1 MKSTSRAA
9 FAFIFITVLIDI
21 TGIGLI
27 YPVLPKLIS
36 GLIHADISTAAEY
49 GGWLTFAY
57 AIMQFTCAPIM
68 GNLSDRY
75 GRRPILLLS
84 LLGFGLD
91 CLLMAFAPTIMWL
104 FIGRIIAG
112 AMGASYTVASAYI
125 ADISSPEKRAQNF
138 GLISAAFGIGF
149 IIGPVIGGLLGK
161 YGTHAPFLV
170 AALLSFLNLLYGFF
184 VLPESLQKEK
194 RRGFQWS
201 RANPVGSFKHL
212 SKFPAV
218 AGLILALLLI
228 NIAGHSIESIWSF
241 FTIEKFD
248 WDEQQIGYSLGF
260 MGVAFASVQA
270 GLTRVLL
277 PKIGEKRAIIIG
289 LMLYTFSLTLFAFA
303 SQSWMMYAFLVPY
316 ALGAI
321 SNLAL
326 QGFMSNQIP
335 DNEQGELQG
344 GLTSLMSVGAI
355 IGPPIMTFLFARF
368 AGQHA
373 IINFPGAPFFFSAL
387 LMLLSLLIVFRSF
400 KKG

>member
-1 MKSTSRAA
+1 MKSTSKAA

-36 GLIHADISTAAEY
+36 SLIHADISTAAEY

-194 RRGFQWS
+194 RRSFQWS

-241 FTIEKFD
+241 FTIEKFN

-260 MGVAFASVQA
+260 MGIAFASVQA
-270 GLTRVLL
+270 GLTRILL
-277 PKIGEKRAIIIG
+277 PKLGEKRAIIIG
-289 LMLYTFSLTLFAFA
+289 LTLYTFSLTLFAFA

-321 SNLAL
+321 SNPAL
-326 QGFMSNQIP
+326 QGFLSNQIP

-368 AGQHA
+368 AGEHA
-373 IINFPGAPFFFSAL
+373 ITNFPGAPFFFAAL

>member
-36 GLIHADISTAAEY
+36 NLIHADISIAAEY

-57 AIMQFTCAPIM
+57 AMMQFICAPIM

-84 LLGFGLD
+84 LFGFGMD
-91 CLLMAFAPTIMWL
+91 CLLMAFAPTIWWL
-104 FIGRIIAG
+104 FLGRIIAG

-138 GLISAAFGIGF
+138 GLISAAFGVGF

-170 AALLSFLNLLYGFF
+170 AGLLSFLNLLYGFF
-184 VLPESLQKEK
+184 VLPESLKKENQ
-194 RRGFQWS
+194 RPFDWS
-201 RANPVGSFKHL
+201 RANPIGSFKHL

-218 AGLILALLLI
+218 AGLILSLLLI
-228 NIAGHSIESIWSF
+228 NIAGHSMESIWSF
-241 FTIEKFD
+241 FTIEKFK
-248 WDEQQIGYSLGF
+248 WNEQEIGYSLGF
-260 MGVAFASVQA
+260 MGVAFAAVQA
-270 GLTRVLL
+270 GLTRILL
-277 PKIGEKRAIIIG
+277 PKLGEKRAIVIG
-289 LMLYTFSLTLFAFA
+289 IMLYTISLTLFAFA
-303 SQSWMMYAFLVPY
+303 SQSWMMYAFLIPY

-321 SNLAL
+321 ANPAL
-326 QGFMSNQIP
+326 QGFLSNQIP

-344 GLTSLMSVGAI
+344 GLTSLMSMGAI

-368 AGQHA
+368 AGA
-373 IINFPGAPFFFSAL
+373 NAPIYFPGAPFSFAAL
-387 LMLLSLLIVFRSF
+387 LMFASLLLVFKSLR
-400 KKG
+400 KG